1 MTAEE
6 MSQEAEAAAKE
17 IERLNQQLDDLRE
30 ALDAIRDGEV
40 DAVVLGGPQ
49 GEQLYTQVN
58 ADRPYRVIVEEMGDG
73 ALTVSERGIVLYA
86 NDRMA
91 QLLRQRRA
99 RLLGRVVTD
108 LVSSAVTPT
117 LADLLTAQPGVTRR
131 AELDLRGADG
141 VLVPVLASVTGL
153 EIEGVVVRCLIVA
166 DLTDQR
172 RGEQVLAEANAGLTQ
187 SSRELEEAQRIGGIG
202 SWHWDAASDV
212 VEWSPQMYAIHGVD
226 AGRTGQGLREALAT
240 ACHPEDEPLV
250 SAACD
255 EALTSHDSFT
265 VAVRVIH
272 ANGDIRHTLT
282 RAEVILDEVGAV
294 TGMRGT
300 TQDVT
305 EQRRAA
311 AAVAAAHQK
320 LLRQQMELAQEHRLM
335 ETLQRAVLPARLPAG
350 PGFRVAARYL
360 PADQP
365 SQVGGDWYDAFNLPN
380 HTMALAVGDVVGHDL
395 EAAATM
401 GQMRNALRAYAFPDG
416 PPAAVLRRLNR
427 MAHGFADGGLA
438 TAAFGLLDLSERT
451 FHWASAGHP
460 PPLLIG
466 EDGARLLRQASGM
479 MLGADSETSFE
490 EVTVPLRP
498 GDLLVLYTDGLIERR
513 NSDLDADVTDLLTA
527 ADGLAGSS
535 PEETC
540 AALVERL
547 VPAGHEDD
555 VCLLVLELLHRAPSL
570 DSDDGP

>member
-1 MTAEE
+1 VTADG
-6 MSQEAEAAAKE
+6 MGQDPAAAAKE

-40 DAVVLGGPQ
+40 DAVVLGGPH

-91 QLLRQRRA
+91 QLLRQPRA
-99 RLLGRVVTD
+99 HLLGRVVTD
-108 LVSSAVTPT
+108 LVAPAVAST
-117 LADLLTAQPGVTRR
+117 LADLLTALPGVTRR

-141 VLVPVLASVTGL
+141 ALVPVLASVTGL

-172 RGEQVLAEANAGLTQ
+172 RGEQVLAEAYDGLTQ

-202 SWHWDAASDV
+202 SWHWDATTDE
-212 VEWSPQMYAIHGVD
+212 VEWSPQMYAILGVE
-226 AGRTGQGLREALAT
+226 TGGVGMSLLGAQLGVA
-240 ACHPEDEPLV
+240 HPEDAPLV
-250 SAACD
+250 TAARD
-255 EALTSHDSFT
+255 QALLDHEPFT
-265 VAVRVIH
+265 VAARVIH
-272 ANGDIRHTLT
+272 PSGDVRHTVT
-282 RAEVILDEVGAV
+282 RAEVIVDEHGAV

-311 AAVAAAHQK
+311 AAVSEAQK
-320 LLRQQMELAQEHRLM
+320 ELLRQQMELAEEHRLT
-335 ETLQRAVLPARLPAG
+335 ETMQRAVLPASLPTARGLRL
-350 PGFRVAARYL
+350 AALYL

-365 SQVGGDWYDAFNLPN
+365 SLVGGDWYDAFVLPDG
-380 HTMALAVGDVVGHDL
+380 TVALAVGDVVGHDL

-416 PPAAVLRRLNR
+416 LPADVLGRLNR
-427 MAHGFADGGLA
+427 LAHGFVDGGLA
-438 TAAFGLLDLSERT
+438 TATFGVLDVPGRT
-451 FHWASAGHP
+451 FRWAGAGHP
-460 PPLLIG
+460 PPLVIG
-466 EDGARLLRQASGM
+466 SDGARLLPPTVGM
-479 MLGADSETSFE
+479 MLGADAAATFADA
-490 EVTVPLRP
+490 TVQLHP

-513 NSDLDADVTDLLTA
+513 NSDLDADFAALLGA
-527 ADGLAGSS
+527 AAGLAGSS
-535 PEETC
+535 PEDAC

-547 VPAGHEDD
+547 VGAGHEDD
-555 VCLLVLELLHRAPSL
+555 VCLLVLQFL
-570 DSDDGP
+570 G